1 MELFRCSERDSQSF
15 SSRRGFFRPEFF
27 REGRCGLLFFIR
39 RSVFSRAMNDSPDM
53 GDCVKIS

>member
-1 MELFRCSERDSQSF
+1 MFGKGFPVFFFQERL
-15 SSRRGFFRPEFF
+15 FRPEFF

-39 RSVFSRAMNDSPDM
+39 RSVFSRAMNDSPDL